1 MIEKI
6 GYYQSLTYYIPYQY
20 ELLVYFSL
28 SESKYKIYDKENNL
42 LSIIDITDTRI
53 FSDKLSRFI
62 SSETKKFIRNKKLE
76 QLLDGK

>member
-6 GYYQSLTYYIPYQY
+6 GYYQNLTYYIPYQY